1 MKQENLILIKLN
13 FVFSAANAFTF
24 FHLFDNVR
32 SSLELP
38 DDTADK

>member
-13 FVFSAANAFTF
+13 FVSPAANAFTF
-24 FHLFDNVR
+24 FHIFDNVR

-38 DDTADK
+38 DDTGDQ